1 MSMIFFIFI
10 IVLIVTSVV
19 ATTIGRFTN
28 KTIDKVMDKTPRIED
43 NPPVNAPVNA
53 PLFQTQAVRK
63 ASDKDI
69 IDVAVASQG
78 KVTPT
83 TLCAKLDISIDE
95 ATARLEELHNKGI
108 FELEN
113 TESGHLVYKL
123 VDLDLLR

>member
-1 MSMIFFIFI
+1 MSMILLIFI
-10 IVLIVTSVV
+10 VALIVVGVIATS
-19 ATTIGRFTN
+19 IGRFTN
-28 KTIDKVMDKTPRIED
+28 KTSDKVMDKMPRIEHP
-43 NPPVNAPVNA
+43 PPVNAPINA
-53 PLFQTQAVRK
+53 PLFQTQATRK

-78 KVTPT
+78 RATPT

-95 ATARLEELHNKGI
+95 ASTKLEELHTKGI